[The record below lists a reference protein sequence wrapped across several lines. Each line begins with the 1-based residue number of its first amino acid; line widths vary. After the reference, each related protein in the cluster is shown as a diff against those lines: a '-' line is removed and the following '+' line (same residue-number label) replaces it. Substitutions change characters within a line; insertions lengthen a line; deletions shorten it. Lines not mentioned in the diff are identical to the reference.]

1 MTYNMK
7 DSEYKSYICEICNR
21 VINQKLIN
29 IVKDI
34 NNENLVFKL
43 QIITTEWYREL
54 DDDVKFNV
62 EHNLQNLFKP
72 LIIKAIDEAKEANE
86 DRGNIQKFN
95 NKRQK
100 T

>member
-1 MTYNMK
+1 MT
-7 DSEYKSYICEICNR
+7 DSEYKSYICAICNR
-21 VINQKLIN
+21 IINQKLIN

-34 NNENLVFKL
+34 NNEKLVFKL
-43 QIITTEWYREL
+43 QIVTTEWYTEL

-62 EHNLQNLFKP
+62 ENNLQNLFKP
-72 LIIKAIDEAKEANE
+72 LIIKAINEAKE
-86 DRGNIQKFN
+86 DRENIQKIN